1 MSSPTEPARISVERV
16 GKTFRGTAGR
26 LHVIEEIGLTVAP
39 HEFVSLLGPSGCGKS
54 TLLGIIA
61 GLDQPTTGAVEV
73 DGHAD
78 RLGRS
83 GLMPQ
88 RDLLMPWKRVA
99 DNVALGPIV
108 NGVSRQQAR
117 RQAVAI
123 LERFG
128 LGQFTDHYPSQLS
141 GGMRQRAALARTFLS
156 GDDILLLDEPFGA
169 LDSLTRLQMHTW
181 LLEVWE
187 GSAASVL
194 FVTHDVDEAILLS
207 DRVYVLSARPSQVT
221 AVIPVSLPRP
231 RTHQTVLTPDFV
243 DLKRQALSQLRPE
256 GTSLP

>member
-1 MSSPTEPARISVERV
+1 MPSAPDPARISVEAV
-16 GKTFRGTAGR
+16 GKSFSDGAGR
-26 LHVIEEIGLTVAP
+26 LQVIEEIGLTVAS

-61 GLDQPTTGAVEV
+61 GLDQPSTGEVEV

-108 NGVSRQQAR
+108 NGVPRPQAR
-117 RQAVAI
+117 RRAEEI

-128 LGQFTDHYPSQLS
+128 LGEFTDHYPAQLS

-181 LLEVWE
+181 LLDVWQ

-194 FVTHDVDEAILLS
+194 FVTHDVEEAILLS
-207 DRVYVLSARPSQVT
+207 DRVYVLSARPSRVA
-221 AVIPVSLPRP
+221 AVFAVNLPRP
-231 RTHQTVLTPDFV
+231 RTPHTALTPDFV
-243 DLKRQALSQLRPE
+243 DLKREALSYLHPEAGPLR
-256 GTSLP
+256 